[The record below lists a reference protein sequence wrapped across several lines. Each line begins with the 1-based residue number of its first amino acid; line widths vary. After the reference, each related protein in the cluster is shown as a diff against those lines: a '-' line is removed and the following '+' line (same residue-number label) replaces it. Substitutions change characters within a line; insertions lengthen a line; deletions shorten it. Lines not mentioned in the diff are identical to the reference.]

1 MKENKKIIINIILF
15 IIGFLAVICFKTV
28 FGNKYTLNV
37 PKLSDISFIEL
48 QENEK
53 NKNITIED
61 NENILEIYEVIS
73 NNKKAT
79 RIESINDTPIESKYI
94 KIDLVGKE
102 KEIATLFTYEG
113 DNEKYFIEQPYN
125 GIYEITE
132 KDYNTFTQYFL

>member
-1 MKENKKIIINIILF
+1 MKGNKKIIINIILF

-37 PKLSDISFIEL
+37 PKLSDILFIEL

-79 RIESINDTPIESKYI
+79 RIESINDTPTESKYI

-102 KEIATLFTYEG
+102 KESTTLFTYEG
-113 DNEKYFIEQPYN
+113 YNEKYFIEQPYN

-132 KDYNTFTQYFL
+132 KDCNTFTQYFI

>member
-1 MKENKKIIINIILF
+1 MKGNKKIIINIIIF
-15 IIGFLAVICFKTV
+15 IIGFLSVICFKTV

-37 PKLSDISFIEL
+37 PKLSDILVIEL

-53 NKNITIED
+53 NKNIIIED

-73 NNKKAT
+73 NNKKST
-79 RIESINDTPIESKYI
+79 RTESINDTPIESKYI
-94 KIDLVGKE
+94 KIDLACKE
-102 KEIATLFTYEG
+102 SEITTLFVYEG

-132 KDYNTFTQYFL
+132 KDYKTFTQYFL

>member
-1 MKENKKIIINIILF
+1 MKENKKIIINIIIF
-15 IIGFLAVICFKTV
+15 IIGFLSVICFKTV
-28 FGNKYTLNV
+28 FRNNYTLNV
-37 PKLSDISFIEL
+37 PKLSDIVFIEL

-94 KIDLVGKE
+94 KIDLAGKE
-102 KEIATLFTYEG
+102 KEITTLFVYEG

>member
-1 MKENKKIIINIILF
+1 MKGNKKLIINII
-15 IIGFLAVICFKTV
+15 KTI
-28 FGNKYTLNV
+28 FRKNYTLNV
-37 PKLSDISFIEL
+37 PKLSDILIIEL

-53 NKNITIED
+53 NKHMTIED
-61 NENILEIYEVIS
+61 NENILEIYNIIS

-79 RIESINDTPIESKYI
+79 RTESINDTPIESKYI
-94 KIDLVGKE
+94 KIDLAGKE
-102 KEIATLFTYEG
+102 KEITTLFAYEG

>member
-1 MKENKKIIINIILF
+1 MKGNKKIIINIVIF
-15 IIGFLAVICFKTV
+15 IIGFLSVICFKTV
-28 FGNKYTLNV
+28 FRNNYTLNV
-37 PKLSDISFIEL
+37 PKLSDIVFIEL

-79 RIESINDTPIESKYI
+79 KIESVNDTPIESKYI
-94 KIDLVGKE
+94 KIDLVCKE
-102 KEIATLFTYEG
+102 SEITTLFVYEG

-125 GIYEITE
+125 GISEITE
-132 KDYNTFTQYFL
+132 KEYNTFTQHFL